1 MSTYEALQLM
11 LAFGSF
17 LLTLISLVV
26 AIVILKIKNNRL
38 NFGGVD
44 GYFLTVILCH
54 RLKRFCIG

>member
-38 NFGGVD
+38 NFGRVD
-44 GYFLTVILCH
+44 GYF
-54 RLKRFCIG
+54 